1 MEAKPLITIQPDKFK
16 TADADLSLKEGIRL
30 EKGAV
35 LTADY
40 LARHED
46 LLKKYIEFFS
56 AYPDLFLDLITP
68 SDSNFKLYFYQ
79 RIVLRA
85 IMRYQQVYVTAC
97 LKGDTPILTERGMVP
112 IKDFDPNDRVW
123 SDGEWRAVENLNRRE
138 WHGNLCQI
146 SAENCFEDSI
156 VTTDD
161 HKFLTVSREKRSKR
175 PGTFWKEGL
184 SFFSISNYHEREEF
198 YRRAL
203 REIEPQ

>member
-16 TADADLSLKEGIRL
+16 TVDADLSLKEGIRL

-46 LLKKYIEFFS
+46 LLRKYVEFFS

-112 IKDFDPNDRVW
+112 IKDFDPYD
-123 SDGEWRAVENLNRRE
+123 
-138 WHGNLCQI
+138 
-146 SAENCFEDSI
+146 
-156 VTTDD
+156 
-161 HKFLTVSREKRSKR
+161 
-175 PGTFWKEGL
+175 
-184 SFFSISNYHEREEF
+184 
-198 YRRAL
+198 
-203 REIEPQ
+203 